1 MPARSVLLV
10 ASWLFVLSGSC
21 CCCSSDC
28 LGIPETP
35 AAHQEPEI
43 EQAARDY
50 AEANRDALFA
60 GAQPDAGE
68 GGGDCAPSAG
78 DVALEL
84 GVAVLSR
91 GHSGAGSTGRVTFNP
106 AACMRDL
113 VVYVVLRG
121 GAFVAVGAIVYD
133 RVSGAELRRLGAPPS
148 DYDEWAGSDTDHATD
163 ELF

>member
-1 MPARSVLLV
+1 MPARSVILV

-35 AAHQEPEI
+35 QAYQEPEI
-43 EQAARDY
+43 EEAAREY
-50 AEANRDALFA
+50 AEANREALLSD
-60 GAQPDAGE
+60 PDAGG

-106 AACMRDL
+106 AACLRDL

-133 RVSGAELRRLGAPPS
+133 RITGAELRRLGDPPS
-148 DYDEWAGSDTDHATD
+148 DYDEWAGPDTDHATG